1 MLNPA
6 GPTRSGASD
15 WLSVYRVGHV
25 FGREIANQGRF
36 LDADAERNLV
46 ASCKNGDKAAYAGL
60 VHAHAGRVFAICF
73 GMLGNRC
80 DAEDMAQQTLLQG
93 FTQIRSLR
101 DSRRFGP
108 WIARIARNLC
118 LDAIRARKHAAAILP
133 AVDDCGEADAEELR
147 QLETALAALSS
158 EYRVPLL
165 LFYFDGR
172 STQSIAETLGIRQ
185 AAVQTRLTRA
195 RKQLRRLLSDR
206 GDEK

>member
-1 MLNPA
+1 
-6 GPTRSGASD
+6 
-15 WLSVYRVGHV
+15 
-25 FGREIANQGRF
+25 
-36 LDADAERNLV
+36 LDADTERNLV

-60 VHAHAGRVFAICF
+60 VHAYAGRVFAICF

-93 FTQIRSLR
+93 FTQIRRLR

-118 LDAIRARKHAAAILP
+118 LDAIRARRHTTTALP
-133 AVDDCGEADAEELR
+133 AVEDDRATDAEQQR
-147 QLETALAALSS
+147 QLEGALAGLSS
-158 EYRVPLL
+158 DYRVPLL

-172 STQSIAETLGIRQ
+172 GTQSIAEMLGITQ
-185 AAVQTRLTRA
+185 AAVQTRLSRA
-195 RKQLRRLLSDR
+195 RKQLRRLLAER